1 MKKITVAL
9 VASLVI
15 SGCSTQ
21 TFTLREGASAK
32 PTKQI
37 MQPFFVSGIGQT
49 QEVNPATV
57 CGGIDKVAKV
67 EVQQS
72 FLDGLLGGLTWGI
85 FTPREARVYC
95 SQ

>member
-1 MKKITVAL
+1 
-9 VASLVI
+9 
-15 SGCSTQ
+15 
-21 TFTLREGASAK
+21 
-32 PTKQI
+32 
-37 MQPFFVSGIGQT
+37 MQPFFVSGIGQA

-57 CGGIDKVAKV
+57 CGGIDKVSKV

-85 FTPREARVYC
+85 FTPREAMVYC